1 MTTAEFIVST
11 LCTVD
16 EEVGVVDISKLL
28 PPKSMVA
35 MENSV
40 SETSLRVLIQEMVGR
55 ERPSAVQLR
64 ESGVELRSTTG
75 LTGDT
80 VMEGGTVGRIDYT
93 IGHDI
98 VSQAI
103 ASL

>member
-1 MTTAEFIVST
+1 MTTVEFTVST

-28 PPKSMVA
+28 PPKSLLA

-40 SETSLRVLIQEMVGR
+40 CELSLRVLIQEMVGR
-55 ERPSAVQLR
+55 GRPSAVQLR
-64 ESGVELRSTTG
+64 ESGDELRSTTG

-80 VMEGGTVGRIDYT
+80 VMEGATVGRRIR
-93 IGHDI
+93 
-98 VSQAI
+98 
-103 ASL
+103 